1 MKFTIVIPAY
11 KDKYLREA
19 IESVLIQSCED
30 FELIVLD
37 DASPYP
43 ISEIVEQ
50 YVNDSRVKFF
60 RNDIN
65 VGAINV
71 VDNWNKCLSL
81 ASGEYLICMGD
92 DDCLSAD
99 CLEIYSNYIDKYPE
113 CNLFHGGT
121 EMIDEQSDF
130 INIQEGRPLRESVY
144 SMAWHR
150 LMRKREQ
157 YIGDF
162 LFKISK
168 LKEVGGFYHLPLAWA
183 SDDISAYRVAFDLGV
198 VNLPEI
204 VFKYRIN
211 TINITSTGNVMIKLN
226 AIDLEKQWYI
236 DVLLNGPEQNTQ
248 DAKYKLLVKNNLSN
262 AFRRKYISTYAEG
275 IKSDLIMTFIL
286 CMKTRRSRALSRFD
300 MIMAILIGVY
310 RKFV

>member
-1 MKFTIVIPAY
+1 MKFSIVIPAY

-19 IESVLIQSCED
+19 IESVLTQSYKD
-30 FELIVLD
+30 FELIILD

-43 ISEIVEQ
+43 ISDIVEL
-50 YVNDSRVKFF
+50 YVNDSRVRFF
-60 RNDIN
+60 RNSNN
-65 VGAINV
+65 VGAIHV

-81 ASGEYLICMGD
+81 ASGEYVICMGD

-99 CLEIYSNYIDKYPE
+99 CLELYSNYIEKYPE

-162 LFKISK
+162 LFKTSK

-183 SDDISAYRVAFDLGV
+183 SDDISAYRAAFDMGV

-211 TINITSTGNVMIKLN
+211 SINITSTGNVKIKLD
-226 AIDLEKQWYI
+226 AIDLEKLWYE
-236 DVLLNGPEQNTQ
+236 DVLLNGPEQNPQ
-248 DAKYKLLVKNNLSN
+248 DAKYKLLIKKNLSS
-262 AFRRKYISTYAEG
+262 AFRRKYISTYADG
-275 IKSDLIMTFIL
+275 IRSNFIKTFIL
-286 CMKTRRSRALSRFD
+286 CVKSRRARYLSYFD
-300 MIMAILIGVY
+300 MIMAILIGLY
-310 RKFV
+310 RKFL